1 MQNNASQFSSGR
13 RKTPRPAL
21 VIFFSLI
28 TDSFTHLKIRIP
40 RFLLA
45 ALVVFFILPFPMRAN
60 PTPAERVAA
69 IQTALR
75 DAKLDGWLFYDFRA
89 SDPLAPRILMLGE
102 DASGSRRWFYYI
114 PASGESTKIVHSIER
129 SKLDPLPG
137 KRLVYRGW
145 EEQRARLRETL
156 VSPEKKKLRVAMQ
169 YSPMN
174 DIPYIS
180 RVDAGTIELIRS
192 FGVDIVTSAELVQQ
206 FEAVL
211 TPEQKQSHVEASDK
225 MHHILL
231 EAFAEIGRNIRAEK
245 AMTEYDIQQ
254 FIARR
259 LEEEGMERE
268 SGIVAVNAN
277 TANPHYFPTR
287 EAHSPIKRGDFVL
300 LDIVSKLRKPGAIC
314 TDQTWTGYVGETVPE
329 EFTRIFN
336 IVREARDAATEFVR
350 KNVRE
355 DKSIRGAEVDDVSR
369 GVIKRAGFAE
379 QFTHRTGHSIGEE
392 GHGNGVNIDNFE
404 TRDSRRITPGVCFS
418 IEPGIY
424 LEGKFGVRSEIDV
437 YVAEKEIEVTG
448 QPIQTEIVA
457 ILKAQ

>member
-1 MQNNASQFSSGR
+1 MKQKPLF
-13 RKTPRPAL
+13 
-21 VIFFSLI
+21 V
-28 TDSFTHLKIRIP
+28 
-40 RFLLA
+40 LA
-45 ALVVFFILPFPMRAN
+45 AFIAFMATSSMRAD
-60 PTPAERVAA
+60 PTPAERVTA

-75 DAKLDGWLFYDFRA
+75 DAKLDGWLFYDFRG

-102 DASGSRRWFYYI
+102 GASGSRRWYYYI
-114 PASGESTKIVHSIER
+114 PASGEPIKIVHSIER

-145 EEQRARLRETL
+145 EEQHARLRETL
-156 VSPEKKKLRVAMQ
+156 SPVVAGVSPATQRPKAADTAAATAKKKTMRIAMQ

-180 RVDAGTIELIRS
+180 RVDAGTIELVRS
-192 FGVDIVTSAELVQQ
+192 FGVELVTSAELVQQ

-211 TPEQKQSHVEASDK
+211 TPAQKQSHVEASDK
-225 MHHILL
+225 MHRIIL
-231 EAFAEIGRNIRAEK
+231 EAFAEIARNIRADE

-259 LEEEGMERE
+259 CEEEGMERE
-268 SGIVAVNAN
+268 NGIVAVNAN

-287 EAHSPIKRGDFVL
+287 EANLPIKRGDFVL
-300 LDIVSKLRKPGAIC
+300 LDIVSKLRQPGAIC
-314 TDQTWTGYVGETVPE
+314 TDQTWTGFVGETVPE

-355 DKSIRGAEVDDVSR
+355 GKSIRGAEVDDVSR
-369 GVIKRAGFAE
+369 GVIKRAGYGD

-437 YVAEKEIEVTG
+437 YVADKDIEVTG

>member
-1 MQNNASQFSSGR
+1 MKQKPF
-13 RKTPRPAL
+13 
-21 VIFFSLI
+21 
-28 TDSFTHLKIRIP
+28 
-40 RFLLA
+40 FLLA
-45 ALVVFFILPFPMRAN
+45 AFTTLMACSIMRAN
-60 PTPAERVAA
+60 PTPNERVTA
-69 IQTALR
+69 IQAALR
-75 DAKLDGWLFYDFRA
+75 EAKLDGWLFYDFRG
-89 SDPLAPRILMLGE
+89 SDPLAPRILMLG
-102 DASGSRRWFYYI
+102 DGASGSRRWYYYI
-114 PASGESTKIVHSIER
+114 PASGEPTKIVHSIER
-129 SKLDPLPG
+129 AKLDPLPG

-145 EEQRARLRETL
+145 EEQHARLREAL
-156 VSPEKKKLRVAMQ
+156 SVDAKKKPIRVAMQ

-180 RVDAGTIELIRS
+180 RVDAGTIELVRS
-192 FGVDIVTSAELVQQ
+192 FGVELVTSAELVQQ

-211 TPEQKQSHVEASDK
+211 TPAQKQSHVEASDK
-225 MHHILL
+225 MHRILL
-231 EAFAEIGRNIRAEK
+231 EAFAEIARKIRADE

-287 EAHSPIKRGDFVL
+287 EVNLPIKRGDFVL
-300 LDIVSKLRKPGAIC
+300 LDIVSKLRQPGAIC

-336 IVREARDAATEFVR
+336 IVRDARDAATEFVR

-355 DKSIRGAEVDDVSR
+355 GKSIRGAEVDDVSR
-369 GVIKRAGFAE
+369 GVIKRAGYGE

-457 ILKAQ
+457 ILKTTP